1 MFRREVAQDF
11 DIGHGTYRY
20 SEMFKYFSIFRVANI
35 AAKIWLLNLGSNF
48 GYLKGFFS
56 LQCFDK
62 KLHDVC

>member
-11 DIGHGTYRY
+11 DIGHGTY

-56 LQCFDK
+56 LQYFCF
-62 KLHDVC
+62 